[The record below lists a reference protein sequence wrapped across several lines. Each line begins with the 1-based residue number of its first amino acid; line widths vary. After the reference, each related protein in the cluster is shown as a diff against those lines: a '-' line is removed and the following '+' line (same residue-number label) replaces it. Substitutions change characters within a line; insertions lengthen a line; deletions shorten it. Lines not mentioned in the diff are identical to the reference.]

1 MRRWLDTEWSLLDL
15 VADAPLP
22 PDAQPGRLLEVVER
36 GREEL
41 RALVAWADGRAARK
55 AS

>member
-1 MRRWLDTEWSLLDL
+1 M

-22 PDAQPGRLLEVVER
+22 PDVRPARFLEVVER

-41 RALVAWADGRAARK
+41 RAMVASGGRGGGAEGVLT
-55 AS
+55 

>member
-1 MRRWLDTEWSLLDL
+1 M

-22 PDAQPGRLLEVVER
+22 PDARPARLLEVVER

-41 RALVAWADGRAARK
+41 RAMVALGGRGGGTEGVLT
-55 AS
+55 